1 MILCSEFFYR
11 EASDQKFKK
20 KDGETANQLMKAI
33 AVAVSNLV
41 QGFMAHL
48 SISFSMRTV
57 IPADAHAAEN
67 VSVEVIPSPTVNTLI
82 IPEFRKLRLTKRA
95 YISIMASDRLH
106 KLCKLTATTR

>member
-1 MILCSEFFYR
+1 MFVVLLKKAGGIDIKRKCTWWLILCSEFFYR

-67 VSVEVIPSPTVNTLI
+67 VSVEVICSRIMLI
-82 IPEFRKLRLTKRA
+82 SVSWDEN
-95 YISIMASDRLH
+95 
-106 KLCKLTATTR
+106 